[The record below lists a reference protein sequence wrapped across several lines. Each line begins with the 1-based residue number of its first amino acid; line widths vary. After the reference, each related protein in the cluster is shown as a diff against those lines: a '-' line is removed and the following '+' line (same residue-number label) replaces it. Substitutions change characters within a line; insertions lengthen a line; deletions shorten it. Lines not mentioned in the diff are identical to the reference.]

1 MNHFSNK
8 KFNLIKFGKG
18 TIAIS
23 SLALPAL
30 ISTTANAVIRTVPK
44 IATFSIRLGSGA
56 SSSSSVRSIN
66 SLRIS
71 NPSSTGISNPTT
83 TRPNLT
89 GSDYKKMA
97 SINAGGNSS
106 MINARINTLQSSIT
120 PTTSTPIP
128 LPIPKGSVTNMREM
142 FNNTFHATLSS
153 GFSNNTS
160 PSGNVTRL
168 SQRFTSTTTSTTS
181 PTSSGKT
188 SAHFGTGNVARLSQ
202 RFASSTTSTT
212 SSSSSGKTSIPSGT
226 GKVARIAKLFG
237 N

>member
-18 TIAIS
+18 AIAVS

-44 IATFSIRLGSGA
+44 ITTLSIRLGGGA
-56 SSSSSVRSIN
+56 SSSSSVRSV
-66 SLRIS
+66 SSVKIS
-71 NPSSTGISNPTT
+71 NPSSTGIGNPTT

-153 GFSNNTS
+153 GFSTESS
-160 PSGNVTRL
+160 PTGNVNTLAR
-168 SQRFTSTTTSTTS
+168 RFTSSATSTA
-181 PTSSGKT
+181 SSSSSNKT
-188 SAHFGTGNVARLSQ
+188 PAHFGTGNVARLSQ
-202 RFASSTTSTT
+202 RFVSSTTSTT
-212 SSSSSGKTSIPSGT
+212 SSSSSSGASSST
-226 GKVARIAKLFG
+226 GNVARIAKMFG

>member
-1 MNHFSNK
+1 MNHFINK

-18 TIAIS
+18 AIAVS

-30 ISTTANAVIRTVPK
+30 ISTTANAMVRNPRAVSTLF
-44 IATFSIRLGSGA
+44 TTLGRGT

-188 SAHFGTGNVARLSQ
+188 SAPSGTGNVARLSQ
-202 RFASSTTSTT
+202 RFASSTTGTSSP
-212 SSSSSGKTSIPSGT
+212 SSSSKSSSST
-226 GKVARIAKLFG
+226 GKVASIRKMFG
-237 N
+237 D